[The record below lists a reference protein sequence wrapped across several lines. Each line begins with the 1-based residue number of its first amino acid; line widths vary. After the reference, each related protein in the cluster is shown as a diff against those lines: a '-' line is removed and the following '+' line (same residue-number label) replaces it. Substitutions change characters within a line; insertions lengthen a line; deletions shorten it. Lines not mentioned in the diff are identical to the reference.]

1 MTISVLDL
9 TPARQDFKF
18 VRGDTWKAR
27 FIFKDSAGELID
39 LTGSTWLVQVRLAS
53 PDGTLFGTFTVS
65 TVSQADGRIDISLDE
80 TVTAAADPKAVY
92 WYDVEQTLSGDVA
105 TPVHGKINVV
115 ADVSRGA

>member
-1 MTISVLDL
+1 MTVSVLDL

-27 FIFKDSAGELID
+27 FIFKDSDGAVID

-53 PDGTLFGTFTVS
+53 PDGTLFGTFSVT
-65 TVSQADGRIDISLDE
+65 TTLDAEGLIDIVLDE
-80 TVTAAADPKAVY
+80 TVTANADPKATY
-92 WYDVEQTLSGDVA
+92 WYDVQQTLSGDVA